1 MTEAIVHIFDKAV
14 IIQVEDLASIHP
26 HPEIETPHPKRTAF
40 RRDGRV
46 GRAHITR
53 HATTPGEISPL
64 RESPSD
70 AVVFTIP
77 TESVRAGGCFLAG
90 RRGIE
95 ADLDGLVEEMERSE
109 IYSSSSSFSNLSIST
124 S

>member
-26 HPEIETPHPKRTAF
+26 HPE
-40 RRDGRV
+40 
-46 GRAHITR
+46 ITR

-95 ADLDGLVEEMERSE
+95 ADFDGLVEEMERGE
-109 IYSSSSSFSNLSIST
+109 VYSSSSSFSNLSIST